1 MKTTTIRI
9 LTLIVALMTAPFA
22 WGHEFKVG
30 DLEIIHPN
38 ARAMIPGAKV
48 GGGYLKIINH
58 GTADDRL
65 VAVKSDRSDNVQLH
79 EMSVVNNVMKMREL
93 PDGIAIPAG
102 KTVEL
107 KKGGL
112 HVMFMDVTQPFKEG
126 EMVKATL
133 VFEKAGPVDVEFKVG
148 DASGNESGDMKGMD
162 MKSMDGMNHDAMP
175 KMGK

>member
-1 MKTTTIRI
+1 MKTTIVR
-9 LTLIVALMTAPFA
+9 TLALFIALAAAPLA

-38 ARAMIPGAKV
+38 SRAMIPGAKV

-58 GTADDRL
+58 GTTDDRL

-148 DASGNESGDMKGMD
+148 DASGNDSGD

>member
-1 MKTTTIRI
+1 MQTTTIRL
-9 LTLIVALMTAPFA
+9 LTLIVTLMTAPLA

-38 ARAMIPGAKV
+38 SRAMIPGAKV

-58 GTADDRL
+58 GSTDDRL
-65 VAVKSDRSDNVQLH
+65 VAIKSDRSDNVQMH
-79 EMSVVNNVMKMREL
+79 EMSVENNVMKMREL

-112 HVMFMDVTQPFKEG
+112 HVMFMDVKKPFKEG
-126 EMVKATL
+126 DMVKATL
-133 VFEKAGPVDVEFKVG
+133 VFEKAGSVDVEFAVG
-148 DASGNESGDMKGMD
+148 NASGNDGGDMKGMD

-175 KMGK
+175 KMGN

>member
-1 MKTTTIRI
+1 MKTTIVR
-9 LTLIVALMTAPFA
+9 TLALFIALAAAPLA

-38 ARAMIPGAKV
+38 SRAMIPGAKV

-58 GTADDRL
+58 GSTDDRL
-65 VAVKSDRSDNVQLH
+65 VAIKSDRSDNVQMH
-79 EMSVVNNVMKMREL
+79 EMSVENNVMKMREL
-93 PDGIAIPAG
+93 PDGIVIPAG

-148 DASGNESGDMKGMD
+148 DASGNDSGD